1 MSTPTPPPTT
11 VAPRRRTSA
20 LKMMFWLLLVPILLI
35 VGYFAVVLNWNYS
48 TGERAGWVQ
57 KLSRKGWL
65 CKTWEGEMAMV
76 SMPGA
81 IPEKFLFTVRDDAVA
96 ESINK
101 VMGKRV
107 TLHYEEKVGLPTS
120 CFGETRHF
128 VTSVLQVEEIPLAPV
143 SSCRTDLRL
152 LQVRRLRLLR
162 RSRPHRHHAVNRSAA
177 DRARHVPGKELDAT
191 VRDRRPFRCVYAVPA
206 PTIISHGPTNPLLV
220 SN

>member
-1 MSTPTPPPTT
+1 MSTPTPPPPNLS
-11 VAPRRRTSA
+11 PRRRTST
-20 LKMMFWLLLVPILLI
+20 LKMMFWLLLVPIVLI
-35 VGYFAVVLNWNYS
+35 AGYFAVVLHWNYS

-101 VMGKRV
+101 IMGKRV

-128 VTSVLQVEEIPLAPV
+128 VTSVVQVEEIPLAPGV
-143 SSCRTDLRL
+143 VVPNRPPTPPTAPAGSPSIQPAAPSASSPTTAPPITPDP
-152 LQVRRLRLLR
+152 
-162 RSRPHRHHAVNRSAA
+162 S
-177 DRARHVPGKELDAT
+177 
-191 VRDRRPFRCVYAVPA
+191 PA
-206 PTIISHGPTNPLLV
+206 KN
-220 SN
+220 

>member
-1 MSTPTPPPTT
+1 MNSPTPPPATI
-11 VAPRRRTSA
+11 APRRRTPV
-20 LKMMFWLLLVPILLI
+20 LKMFFWLLLVPVAVIA
-35 VGYFAVVLNWNYS
+35 GYFAVVLNWNYS

-81 IPEKFLFTVRDDAVA
+81 IPEKFLFTVRDDSVA
-96 ESINK
+96 DSINK

-128 VTSVLQVEEIPLAPV
+128 VTRVVQVGDLLLAPGG
-143 SSCRTDLRL
+143 
-152 LQVRRLRLLR
+152 
-162 RSRPHRHHAVNRSAA
+162 AVPSAPAPLPSTEPPASAPAPSTTPPSSAA
-177 DRARHVPGKELDAT
+177 PSTMQPSAT
-191 VRDRRPFRCVYAVPA
+191 PA
-206 PTIISHGPTNPLLV
+206 QPAKN
-220 SN
+220 